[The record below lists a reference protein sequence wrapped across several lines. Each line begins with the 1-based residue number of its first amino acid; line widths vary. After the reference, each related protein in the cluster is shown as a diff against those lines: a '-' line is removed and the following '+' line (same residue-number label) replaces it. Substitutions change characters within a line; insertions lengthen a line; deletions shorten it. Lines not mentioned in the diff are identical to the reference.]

1 MISIATPH
9 RASSWGAEGRQVRL
23 RVLQVITK
31 LDMGG
36 AEVIAL
42 DLVSALHRAIDFAV
56 ATVLDVE
63 PTPVGRTMRA
73 QLAQHN
79 IPIFPGAR
87 GHYKKGGALIAAW
100 RLARAVSHF
109 QPDVVHLHTEMPEL
123 TWAIARMLFPWTRR
137 VAMVRTVH
145 NSELWIAWGGIGRWV
160 TDRLAAACAVAV
172 SQAAAEADAAIGTRW
187 PRPQAEVIYN
197 GARVPPPLLGGSAAS
212 GSQVGDGSAMGTAKA
227 AVSVLFAGR
236 LIAQKGPDLLPAIL
250 ASAHAACPRAD
261 VKVQIAGT
269 GPLESG
275 LRAALDGIAPGWVI
289 EMTPPIGGLSLRLRE
304 FDVVL
309 MPSRFEGFSVLA
321 LETLLSGVPLVA
333 TRAPGLVE
341 ALPADYPFCAEVD
354 DAQMLGLTL
363 ARVLQAPRSA
373 QQKAT
378 AFVPELTSRFAPE
391 AMIARYCEIYQEEHR
406 RRAA

>member
-1 MISIATPH
+1 MISIATPN
-9 RASSWGAEGRQVRL
+9 RASGWVAEGRQVRP
-23 RVLQVITK
+23 RVLQIITK

-42 DLVSALHRAIDFAV
+42 DLVSALQRSTDFAV

-63 PTPVGRTMRA
+63 PTPVGRAMRV
-73 QLAQHN
+73 QLADLD
-79 IPIFPGAR
+79 IPIFLGAR
-87 GHYKKGGALIAAW
+87 GHYKKGGAIVAAW

-160 TDRLAAACAVAV
+160 TDRLATARAVAV
-172 SQAAAEADAAIGTRW
+172 SQAAAAADAAIGTRH
-187 PRPQAEVIYN
+187 PRPQTEVIYN
-197 GARVPPPLLGGSAAS
+197 GARVPPPALGGGEAS
-212 GSQVGDGSAMGTAKA
+212 GSEVGDGGGVGPARA

-269 GPLESG
+269 GPLEEA
-275 LRAALDGIAPGWVI
+275 LRAALAGIAPRWVI

-304 FDVVL
+304 FDAVL

-321 LETLLSGVPLVA
+321 IETLLSGVPLVA

-341 ALPADYPFCAEVD
+341 ALPADYPFCAAVD

-363 ARVLQAPRSA
+363 ARILEAPQAA
-373 QQKAT
+373 QQQAA

-391 AMIARYCEIYQEEHR
+391 AMIARYSDIYHEEHR